1 MNDVRFGLR
10 ILARNP
16 GTSAL
21 IVSLIALGAS
31 ASTTIFSLF
40 DAILLRQLPVRH
52 PEQLVRMVQR
62 LPKPLGLRSEFP
74 VAYYKALRE
83 RSQTLDSV
91 FAETEWHSHFRITEP
106 EPAEDITVYGGTPEF
121 FAALGSS
128 PFLGRFLTN
137 DDATRNL
144 DLPPAVLSYN
154 FWRRRFGG
162 NVGRFEGQT
171 LAING
176 HRFLVVGVMARSFHG
191 LSVDSV
197 PDIRIPL
204 QAYELLTPGFELDHT
219 DFALAGRLKPGVTLG
234 QAQAECLAI
243 WRPVMQD
250 YYQNVEKVSAE
261 TTSLLLKRGMELQ
274 SLERGTSI
282 LRDNFGDVV
291 QLLMASVSLLVL
303 IVALN
308 VAGLLLARVKSRER
322 EMAIRRAIGGTPLR
336 IARQLFAEGV
346 LLSAFGAAG
355 GLIITLVMM
364 PLAVRSLPP
373 LRDMHT
379 TIVPI
384 SLDTGLNWR
393 VFSFL
398 LASSAVMTVIFTVG
412 PVIAT
417 SRLSIDQVLR
427 TVRSSGSFR
436 GRQLL
441 ITVQIGLC
449 TFLLASAGLLVRSF
463 EQLRATPSGFATE
476 AIATFR
482 CNVGPSKY
490 PPGLADALIE
500 RVRQIPGVAAAATS
514 SSGVLRGHGLFMTA
528 VPTGRRITRADFLD
542 ANANRISRNYFT
554 TMGMHLVAG
563 RDFIPID
570 APQPKQTT
578 AVRTIVNEAFV
589 RKLFPRSNAIGK
601 RFGTG
606 VEGSIA
612 SAGNEI
618 IGVVSDAKYR
628 SLRDP
633 IHPMVY
639 SLQANLDSDFMLNVR
654 TIKEPGTVIA
664 SVRQAL
670 ASVAPDLAL
679 LEVGTLAQTV
689 EETTAPE
696 RITATLAS
704 LFGATAALLAGI
716 GTYGLLAY
724 AVTERR
730 REIGIRMALGA
741 QAPHVARLIA
751 AQTFVMTIVGISTGL
766 AAALLSGPAIKSLY
780 GVSPKD
786 PMALTAAGLFVAL
799 IAIVATLVP
808 AWEAV
813 QIQPA
818 ETLRAEG

>member
-1 MNDVRFGLR
+1 MPR
-10 ILARNP
+10 IFRAR
-16 GTSAL
+16 L
-21 IVSLIALGAS
+21 MVSKSGAAG

-83 RSQTLDSV
+83 RSKTLDSV
-91 FAETEWHSHFRITEP
+91 FAETEWYEHFRMTEP

-121 FAALGSS
+121 FAALGSR
-128 PFLGRFLTN
+128 PLLGRFLTN
-137 DDATRNL
+137 DDATRNW

-162 NVGRFEGQT
+162 NAGRFEGQI

-176 HRFLVVGVMARSFHG
+176 HRFSVVGVMARGFHG
-191 LSVDSV
+191 LSVDSG

-204 QAYELLTPGFELDHT
+204 QAYELLTPGYELDHT
-219 DFALAGRLKPGVTLG
+219 DFALAGRLKPGVTLA

-250 YYQNVEKVSAE
+250 YYQNVEKVSTE
-261 TTSLLLKRGMELQ
+261 GILRLLKRGMELQ

-282 LRDNFGDVV
+282 LRDNFGDVF

-322 EMAIRRAIGGTPLR
+322 EMAVRRAIGGTPLR
-336 IARQLFAEGV
+336 IARQLFAENV
-346 LLSAFGAAG
+346 LVSAFGAAG
-355 GLIITLVMM
+355 GLVVALVMT

-373 LRDMHT
+373 LRDMYT

-398 LASSAVMTVIFTVG
+398 LASSTIMTVIFTVG

-427 TVRSSGSFR
+427 TASSGGSFR

-441 ITVQIGLC
+441 ITVQIALC

-463 EQLRATPSGFATE
+463 ERLRATPSGFATDS
-476 AIATFR
+476 IATFR
-482 CNVGPSKY
+482 CNVGTSKY
-490 PPGLADALIE
+490 PPGLVEALIE
-500 RVRQIPGVAAAATS
+500 RVHQIPGVVSAATS

-528 VPTGRRITRADFLD
+528 VPAGRRITRADFLD
-542 ANANRISRNYFT
+542 ANANQVSRNYFT

-563 RDFIPID
+563 RDFIPSD
-570 APQPKQTT
+570 APPPKQTT
-578 AVRTIVNEAFV
+578 AVRAIVNKAFCPTA
-589 RKLFPRSNAIGK
+589 LPGSNGIGK

-612 SAGNEI
+612 SAG
-618 IGVVSDAKYR
+618 
-628 SLRDP
+628 
-633 IHPMVY
+633 
-639 SLQANLDSDFMLNVR
+639 
-654 TIKEPGTVIA
+654 
-664 SVRQAL
+664 
-670 ASVAPDLAL
+670 
-679 LEVGTLAQTV
+679 
-689 EETTAPE
+689 
-696 RITATLAS
+696 
-704 LFGATAALLAGI
+704 
-716 GTYGLLAY
+716 
-724 AVTERR
+724 
-730 REIGIRMALGA
+730 
-741 QAPHVARLIA
+741 
-751 AQTFVMTIVGISTGL
+751 
-766 AAALLSGPAIKSLY
+766 
-780 GVSPKD
+780 
-786 PMALTAAGLFVAL
+786 
-799 IAIVATLVP
+799 
-808 AWEAV
+808 
-813 QIQPA
+813 
-818 ETLRAEG
+818 